1 MIISL
6 SKNLQKTFNINLNKN
21 ILKKEVQQ
29 FIEDHINTDINK
41 LLLKPSPFQNISVSE
56 LFNQIICKTKSK
68 TKLPSWYENKDII
81 YPSPLNIEQTSSE
94 ITAQYKSELV
104 TGKYV
109 VDLSGGFG
117 VDTYYF
123 SKKFEKVIHR

>member
-68 TKLPSWYENKDII
+68 TKLPICYEYKDII
-81 YPSPLNIEQTSSE
+81 YTSS
-94 ITAQYKSELV
+94 IN
-104 TGKYV
+104 
-109 VDLSGGFG
+109 
-117 VDTYYF
+117 
-123 SKKFEKVIHR
+123 I

>member
-41 LLLKPSPFQNISVSE
+41 LLLKPSPFQNISVTE
-56 LFNQIICKTKSK
+56 LVNQIICKTKSK
-68 TKLPSWYENKDII
+68 TIKFFPALAAFFMNV
-81 YPSPLNIEQTSSE
+81 
-94 ITAQYKSELV
+94 AA
-104 TGKYV
+104 TG
-109 VDLSGGFG
+109 
-117 VDTYYF
+117 
-123 SKKFEKVIHR
+123 